1 MEDKQKDK
9 VVLEDPQSDN
19 ESTTSEESVLI
30 DADAVEGEDNSGYV
44 NNIADVVGT
53 MRVPFSMAICS
64 KRNSGKSFL
73 VRHLVYELAKQK
85 KINQVIVMSNTSGLS
100 LNKDYDYMP
109 KKLLT
114 TYKEKTITK
123 LLEVQAKDVK
133 AGRIREVLLIM
144 DDVIGETK
152 DKSAE
157 GSRMIRSLYAN
168 SRHYHISVI
177 LLSQIANRVL
187 TPAIKENSDYLYFSR
202 INRRGLESIWE
213 SITNM
218 NKKDFIAFAEKNN
231 KDYSFILYDNTAQSN
246 KPEDFL
252 FVVKAEEKKFLLN
265 G

>member
-1 MEDKQKDK
+1 MERLDKEDVEIEDDVGEPEDVSLPEDGEEPNENQAFVNSVAE
-9 VVLEDPQSDN
+9 VVR
-19 ESTTSEESVLI
+19 TI
-30 DADAVEGEDNSGYV
+30 K
-44 NNIADVVGT
+44 
-53 MRVPFSMAICS
+53 VPFSASICS

-73 VRHLVYELAKQK
+73 VRNLVYELAKQK
-85 KINQVIVMSNTSGLS
+85 KVNQVIVMSNTSGMS

-114 TYKEKTITK
+114 TFKESTITK

-133 AGRIREVLLIM
+133 RGKIREVLLIM

-152 DKSAE
+152 DKSGE

-168 SRHYHISVI
+168 SRHYHVSVI
-177 LLSQIANRVL
+177 LLSQIANRLL
-187 TPAIKENSDYLYFSR
+187 TPAIKENSDYLFFSR

-213 SITNM
+213 SICNID
-218 NKKDFIAFAEKNN
+218 KKDFIAFAEKSN
-231 KDYSFILYDNTAQSN
+231 KDYSFILYDNTTQSN

-252 FVVKAEEKKFLLN
+252 FIVKAEEKKFLLN

>member
-1 MEDKQKDK
+1 MERLDKEDVEIEDDVGEPEDVSLPEDGEEPNENQACINSVAE
-9 VVLEDPQSDN
+9 VVR
-19 ESTTSEESVLI
+19 TI
-30 DADAVEGEDNSGYV
+30 K
-44 NNIADVVGT
+44 
-53 MRVPFSMAICS
+53 VPFSASICS

-73 VRHLVYELAKQK
+73 VRNLVYELAKQK
-85 KINQVIVMSNTSGLS
+85 KVNQVIVMSNTSGMS

-109 KKLLT
+109 SKLLT
-114 TYKEKTITK
+114 TFKESTITK

-133 AGRIREVLLIM
+133 RGKIREVLLIM

-152 DKSAE
+152 DKSGE

-177 LLSQIANRVL
+177 LLSQIANRLL
-187 TPAIKENSDYLYFSR
+187 TPAIKENSDYLFFSR

-213 SITNM
+213 SICNID
-218 NKKDFIAFAEKNN
+218 KKDFIAFAEKSN
-231 KDYSFILYDNTAQSN
+231 KDYSFILYDNTTQSN

-252 FVVKAEEKKFLLN
+252 FIVKAEEKKFLLN

>member
-1 MEDKQKDK
+1 MNKAPLAKEREEEEDAQSLSSSDSDATIVMEG
-9 VVLEDPQSDN
+9 
-19 ESTTSEESVLI
+19 EESQ
-30 DADAVEGEDNSGYV
+30 SGYV
-44 NNIADVVGT
+44 NNITDVVAT
-53 MRVPFSMAICS
+53 MKVPFSMAICS

-73 VRHLVYELAKQK
+73 VRNLVYELAKAK
-85 KINQVIVMSNTSGLS
+85 KINQVIVMSNTSGLA

-114 TYKEKTITK
+114 TYKEATITK

-187 TPAIKENSDYLYFSR
+187 TPAIKENSDYLFFSR

-213 SITNM
+213 SICNID
-218 NKKDFIAFAEKNN
+218 KKSFIAFAEKNN

>member
-1 MEDKQKDK
+1 MEKEDVEIEDD
-9 VVLEDPQSDN
+9 VGEPEDIVLPE
-19 ESTTSEESVLI
+19 
-30 DADAVEGEDNSGYV
+30 EGEEPNENQAFINSV
-44 NNIADVVGT
+44 AEVVRT
-53 MRVPFSMAICS
+53 IKVPFSASICS

-73 VRHLVYELAKQK
+73 VRNLVYELAKQK
-85 KINQVIVMSNTSGLS
+85 KVNQVIVMSNTSGMS

-109 KKLLT
+109 SKLLT
-114 TYKEKTITK
+114 TFKESTITK

-133 AGRIREVLLIM
+133 RGKIREVLLIM

-152 DKSAE
+152 DKSGE

-177 LLSQIANRVL
+177 LLSQIANRLL
-187 TPAIKENSDYLYFSR
+187 TPAIKENSDYLFFSR

-213 SITNM
+213 SICNID
-218 NKKDFIAFAEKNN
+218 KKDFIAFAEKSN
-231 KDYSFILYDNTAQSN
+231 KDYSFILYDNTTQSN

-252 FVVKAEEKKFLLN
+252 FIVKADEKKFLLN

>member
-1 MEDKQKDK
+1 ME
-9 VVLEDPQSDN
+9 EDDYQSD
-19 ESTTSEESVLI
+19 TSEVSEDHEEPV
-30 DADAVEGEDNSGYV
+30 VEEPQDETYV
-44 NNIADVVGT
+44 NTIEDVVKT
-53 MRVPFSMAICS
+53 MRVPFSMSVCS

-73 VRHLVYELAKQK
+73 VRNIVYELAKQK

-114 TYKEKTITK
+114 PYKEATITK
-123 LLEVQAKDVK
+123 LLELQAKDVK
-133 AGRIREVLLIM
+133 RGKIREVLLIL

-177 LLSQIANRVL
+177 LLSQIANRIL

-218 NKKDFIAFAEKNN
+218 DKKDFIAFAEKNN
-231 KDYSFILYDNTAQSN
+231 KNYSFILYDNTAQSN
-246 KPEDFL
+246 IPEDFL
-252 FVVKAEEKKFLLN
+252 FVVKADEKKFKLN